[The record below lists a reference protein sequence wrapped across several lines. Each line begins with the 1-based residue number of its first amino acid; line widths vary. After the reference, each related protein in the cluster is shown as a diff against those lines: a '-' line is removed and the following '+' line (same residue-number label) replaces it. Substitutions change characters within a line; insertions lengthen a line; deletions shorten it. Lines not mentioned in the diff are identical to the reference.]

1 MFTLLCRI
9 LPISLKIKNISVL
22 SPGGYFFG
30 KISLKKKMLKTEILK
45 KLYFPWQNKLNHD
58 CFGTD

>member
-1 MFTLLCRI
+1 M
-9 LPISLKIKNISVL
+9 

>member
-1 MFTLLCRI
+1 MSPRNQNLSIF
-9 LPISLKIKNISVL
+9 

-30 KISLKKKMLKTEILK
+30 KISIKNKKMLKTGILK
-45 KLYFPWQNKLNHD
+45 KLCFPWQNILNHD